1 MIYVVL
7 GMHKS
12 GTTLVSR
19 LMHHAGIPMV
29 ESGAESA
36 SYDGGGKYERTDV
49 QDVNDELL
57 GSRGVESLHI
67 VGSPP
72 PRVSSQLKATMET
85 IVAKHDTDEVDWG
98 FKDPRTCL
106 TYSAWSKVLPPHR
119 LVVVYRAPGEVWP
132 RYRPKRRRDA
142 LLEPF
147 FAWRF
152 VRAWCRHNRGILDV
166 LQDAGEEAIVLDY
179 AVLMSDATAFQQ
191 LADFLGRPLTDERR
205 PELYRSRAKRHAVL
219 SVASWLHRI
228 VHGYGPG
235 DLLDELGAR
244 RTGRG
249 RGARSQR
256 PARSGLEAATRGVGT
271 RDGER

>member
-19 LMHHAGIPMV
+19 LMHHAGIRMV
-29 ESGAESA
+29 ESVGESA

-49 QDVNDELL
+49 QDVNDAFL

-72 PRVSSQLKATMET
+72 PRIPPELKATMEA
-85 IVAKHDTDEVDWG
+85 IVAKHDADGGNWG

-106 TYSAWSKVLPPHR
+106 TYPSWAEILPPHR
-119 LVVVYRAPGEVWP
+119 LVVVYRAPGEIWP

-147 FAWRF
+147 YAWRF
-152 VRAWCRHNRGILDV
+152 VRAWCRHNRGILDA
-166 LQDAGEEAIVLDY
+166 LRRTTADTIVLEY
-179 AVLMSDATAFQQ
+179 GVLMTDATAFQQ
-191 LADFLGRPLTDERR
+191 LADFVGRSLTDERR
-205 PELYRSRAKRHAVL
+205 PELYRSRMKRHAIL
-219 SVASWLHRI
+219 SLASRLHKI
-228 VHGYGPG
+228 VHGYGP
-235 DLLDELGAR
+235 DEVLEELDAL
-244 RTGRG
+244 RTGREH
-249 RGARSQR
+249 GAPSR
-256 PARSGLEAATRGVGT
+256 PASNGLAAAAPGVGT
-271 RDGER
+271 VDGER